1 MIARRSK
8 RVTYKLEATVI
19 ADDKIYNGLIENFSK
34 EGILKIIS
42 YKREENFKSGM
53 VLVVN
58 FQVPSGQ
65 KLNLNCEIK
74 WLSITEE
81 DNHLFKHNLGMEI
94 LNPPQGY
101 TEFVQSLYNKYIE
114 TD

>member
-8 RVTYKLEATVI
+8 RVTFKLEAKAIV
-19 ADDKIYNGLIENFSK
+19 DDKIYNGFIENFSK

-42 YKREENFKSGM
+42 YEKIEKFKSGM
-53 VLVVN
+53 VLGVI

-74 WLSITEE
+74 WLSIKKDDT
-81 DNHLFKHNLGMEI
+81 HLFKHNLGMEI

-101 TEFVQSLYNKYIE
+101 TEFVQALYNE
-114 TD
+114 SF